1 MEEKMTLMEQL
12 ENLETMMVKGRVPGT
27 ARTLVNQ
34 QKISAL
40 INEMKKN
47 LPDEI
52 TEAESIVRQKDA
64 IIKQAEIEARR
75 IRAYADEEA
84 TTIRQLAEEQSNT
97 LLTTSQEEAKKMIQD
112 TEISRKANE
121 NAIEIESVANSRAGK
136 VVDDAESR
144 VNTILHDA
152 GISAEE
158 RRNGADNYAR
168 EVLFTLEERIAD
180 TLGQVRGGIDLL
192 DARPTADVAD

>member
-1 MEEKMTLMEQL
+1 MTLTAQL
-12 ENLETMMVKGRVPGT
+12 ENLETMIVKGRVPGT

-52 TEAESIVRQKDA
+52 TEAEGVVRQKDA

-112 TEISRKANE
+112 TEITRKANE
-121 NAIEIESVANSRAGK
+121 NAIKIESIPNSRAEK
-136 VVDDAESR
+136 KIDDAESR

-158 RRNGADNYAR
+158 RRKGADNYAR

>member
-1 MEEKMTLMEQL
+1 MTLTAQL
-12 ENLETMMVKGRVPGT
+12 ENLETMIVKGRVPGT

-52 TEAESIVRQKDA
+52 TEAEGVVRQKDA

-97 LLTTSQEEAKKMIQD
+97 LLKTSQEEAKKMIQD
-112 TEISRKANE
+112 TEITRKANE
-121 NAIEIESVANSRAGK
+121 NAITIESIANSPAET
-136 VVDDAESR
+136 VIDDAESR

-158 RRNGADNYAR
+158 RRKGADNYAR

-192 DARPTADVAD
+192 DARQTADVAD

>member
-1 MEEKMTLMEQL
+1 MTLMAQL

-34 QKISAL
+34 PKISAL

-52 TEAESIVRQKDA
+52 TEAESVVRQKDA

-136 VVDDAESR
+136 VIDDAESR

-158 RRNGADNYAR
+158 RRKGADNYAR

>member
-1 MEEKMTLMEQL
+1 MTLTAQL
-12 ENLETMMVKGRVPGT
+12 ENLETMIVKGRVPGT

-52 TEAESIVRQKDA
+52 TEAEGVVRQKDA

-112 TEISRKANE
+112 TEITRKANE
-121 NAIEIESVANSRAGK
+121 NAIDIESVANSRAGK

-158 RRNGADNYAR
+158 RRKGADNYAR

>member
-1 MEEKMTLMEQL
+1 MTLIAQL
-12 ENLETMMVKGRVPGT
+12 ENLETMIVKGRVPGT

-52 TEAESIVRQKDA
+52 TEAEGVVRQKDA

-97 LLTTSQEEAKKMIQD
+97 LLTTSQEKAKKMIQD
-112 TEISRKANE
+112 TEITRKANE
-121 NAIEIESVANSRAGK
+121 NAIDIESVANSRAGK

-158 RRNGADNYAR
+158 RRKGADNYAR

>member
-1 MEEKMTLMEQL
+1 MTLMAQL
-12 ENLETMMVKGRVPGT
+12 ENLETMIVKGRVPGT

-34 QKISAL
+34 QKISTL
-40 INEMKKN
+40 LNEMKKN

-52 TEAESIVRQKDA
+52 TEAEGVVRQKDA
-64 IIKQAEIEARR
+64 IIKQSEIEARR

-97 LLTTSQEEAKKMIQD
+97 LLTTSQEEARKMIQD

-121 NAIEIESVANSRAGK
+121 NAIEIESVANTRAGK
-136 VVDDAESR
+136 LIDDAESR

-152 GISAEE
+152 GISAGE
-158 RRNGADNYAR
+158 RRKGADNYAR

>member
-1 MEEKMTLMEQL
+1 MEAKMTLMAQL
-12 ENLETMMVKGRVPGT
+12 ENLEAMIVKGRVPGT

-34 QKISAL
+34 QKIST
-40 INEMKKN
+40 IIDEMKKH

-52 TEAESIVRQKDA
+52 TEAEGVVRQKDA

-75 IRAYADEEA
+75 IHAYADEEA

-97 LLTTSQEEAKKMIQD
+97 LLATSQEEAKKMVKD
-112 TEISRKANE
+112 TEIIRKANE
-121 NAIEIESVANSRAGK
+121 NAIEIEAAANTRSQK
-136 VVDDAESR
+136 LIEDAESR

-152 GISAEE
+152 GTSAEE
-158 RRNGADNYAR
+158 RRKGADNYAR

-192 DARPTADVAD
+192 EARPTADVAD

>member
-1 MEEKMTLMEQL
+1 MTLMAQL

-136 VVDDAESR
+136 VIDDAESR

-158 RRNGADNYAR
+158 RRKGADNYAR

>member
-1 MEEKMTLMEQL
+1 MEEKMTLTAQL
-12 ENLETMMVKGRVPGT
+12 ENLETMIVKGRVPGT

-52 TEAESIVRQKDA
+52 TEAEGVVRQKDA

-97 LLTTSQEEAKKMIQD
+97 LLKTSQEEAKKMIQD
-112 TEISRKANE
+112 TEITRKSNE
-121 NAIEIESVANSRAGK
+121 NAIKIESIANSRAGK
-136 VVDDAESR
+136 VIDDAESR

-158 RRNGADNYAR
+158 RRKGADNYAR

>member
-1 MEEKMTLMEQL
+1 MTLTAQL
-12 ENLETMMVKGRVPGT
+12 ENLATMIVKGRVPGT

-52 TEAESIVRQKDA
+52 TEAEGVVRQKDA

-97 LLTTSQEEAKKMIQD
+97 LLTTSQEEAKKMIQG
-112 TEISRKANE
+112 TEITRKANE

-136 VVDDAESR
+136 IIDDAESR

-158 RRNGADNYAR
+158 RRKGADNYAR

>member
-1 MEEKMTLMEQL
+1 MTLMEQL

-34 QKISAL
+34 QKMSAL

>member
-1 MEEKMTLMEQL
+1 MEAKMTLMAQL
-12 ENLETMMVKGRVPGT
+12 EKLETMMVKGRVPGT

>member
-1 MEEKMTLMEQL
+1 MTLMAQL
-12 ENLETMMVKGRVPGT
+12 KNLETMMVKGRVPGT

-52 TEAESIVRQKDA
+52 TEAEGVVRQKDA

-112 TEISRKANE
+112 TEITRKANE
-121 NAIEIESVANSRAGK
+121 NAIDIESVANSRAGK

-158 RRNGADNYAR
+158 RRKGADNYAR

>member
-1 MEEKMTLMEQL
+1 MTLMAQL

-52 TEAESIVRQKDA
+52 TEAESVVRQKDA

-136 VVDDAESR
+136 VIDDAESS

-158 RRNGADNYAR
+158 RRKGADNYAR

>member
-1 MEEKMTLMEQL
+1 MTLIAQL
-12 ENLETMMVKGRVPGT
+12 ENLETMIVKGRVPGT

-136 VVDDAESR
+136 VIDDAESR

-158 RRNGADNYAR
+158 RRKGADNYAR

>member
-1 MEEKMTLMEQL
+1 MTLMAQL

-52 TEAESIVRQKDA
+52 TEAESVVRQKDA

-97 LLTTSQEEAKKMIQD
+97 LLKTSQEEAKKLIQD

-136 VVDDAESR
+136 VIDDAESR

-158 RRNGADNYAR
+158 RRKGADNYAR

>member
-1 MEEKMTLMEQL
+1 MTLIAQL
-12 ENLETMMVKGRVPGT
+12 ENLETMIVKGRVPGT

-47 LPDEI
+47 LPAEI
-52 TEAESIVRQKDA
+52 TEAEGVVRQKDA

-112 TEISRKANE
+112 TEITRKANE

-158 RRNGADNYAR
+158 RRKGADNYAR

>member
-1 MEEKMTLMEQL
+1 MTLTAQL
-12 ENLETMMVKGRVPGT
+12 ENLATMIVKGRVPGT

-52 TEAESIVRQKDA
+52 TEAEGVVRQKDA

-97 LLTTSQEEAKKMIQD
+97 LLTTSQEEAKKMIQG
-112 TEISRKANE
+112 TEITRKANE

-136 VVDDAESR
+136 VIDDAESR

-158 RRNGADNYAR
+158 RRKGADNYAR